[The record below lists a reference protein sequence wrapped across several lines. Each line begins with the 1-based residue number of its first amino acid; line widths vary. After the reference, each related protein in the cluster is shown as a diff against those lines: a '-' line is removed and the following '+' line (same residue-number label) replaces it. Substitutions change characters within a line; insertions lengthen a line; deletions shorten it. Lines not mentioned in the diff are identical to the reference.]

1 MFCFVL
7 AHPVVGFLF
16 GTKKT
21 FFSYIDMIVLTTVLT
36 PQTFNFIPRSS
47 TFDLVQIT
55 DELTNTTVIISTYT
69 FTEGDYFSTLESE
82 FNLVEN
88 RFYILTIKD
97 GFNTIY
103 KDKIFC
109 TNQSLITFSVN
120 NGQYVSNSTTN
131 EFIVYE

>member
-1 MFCFVL
+1 
-7 AHPVVGFLF
+7 
-16 GTKKT
+16 
-21 FFSYIDMIVLTTVLT
+21 MIVLNTEIT
-36 PQTFNFIPRSS
+36 PQTFNLIPRRSN
-47 TFDLVQIT
+47 FDLVQIT
-55 DELTNTTVIISTYT
+55 DELTNKTVIIDTYT
-69 FTEGDYFSTLESE
+69 FTEGDYYSTFEAE

-97 GFNTIY
+97 GDQTIY

-109 TNQSLITFSVN
+109 TNQSLVTFSVN

>member
-1 MFCFVL
+1 
-7 AHPVVGFLF
+7 
-16 GTKKT
+16 
-21 FFSYIDMIVLTTVLT
+21 MIVLTTELT

-47 TFDLVQIT
+47 DFDLVQIT
-55 DELTNTTVIISTYT
+55 DELTNKTVVIDTYT
-69 FTEGDYFSTLESE
+69 FTEGDYYSTLESE

-97 GFNTIY
+97 GSATVY

-109 TNQSLITFSVN
+109 TNQSLVTFSVN

>member
-1 MFCFVL
+1 
-7 AHPVVGFLF
+7 
-16 GTKKT
+16 
-21 FFSYIDMIVLTTVLT
+21 MIVLTTEIT
-36 PQTFNFIPRSS
+36 PQTFNLIPRSS

-55 DELTNTTVIISTYT
+55 DELTNKTVVIDTYT
-69 FTEGDYFSTLESE
+69 FTEGDYYSTFEAE

-97 GFNTIY
+97 GNQTVY

-109 TNQSLITFSVN
+109 TNQSLVTFSVN

>member
-1 MFCFVL
+1 
-7 AHPVVGFLF
+7 
-16 GTKKT
+16 
-21 FFSYIDMIVLTTVLT
+21 MIVLTTELT

-47 TFDLVQIT
+47 DFDLVQIT
-55 DELTNTTVIISTYT
+55 DELTNKTVVIDTYT
-69 FTEGDYFSTLESE
+69 FTEGDYYSTLESE

-88 RFYILTIKD
+88 RFYILTIKN
-97 GFNTIY
+97 GLATVY

-109 TNQSLITFSVN
+109 TNQSLVTFSVN

>member
-1 MFCFVL
+1 
-7 AHPVVGFLF
+7 
-16 GTKKT
+16 
-21 FFSYIDMIVLTTVLT
+21 MIVLKSDIT
-36 PQTFNFIPRSS
+36 PQTFVLIPRSS

-55 DELTNTTVIISTYT
+55 DELTNKTVIIDTYT
-69 FTEGDYFSTLESE
+69 FTEGDYYSTLESE

-97 GFNTIY
+97 GNQTVY

-109 TNQSLITFSVN
+109 TDQPLVTFSVN